1 MLSRRLTQINKS
13 SIKNTES
20 LRHSRPNSQ
29 AGYRQPA
36 HMEEAYVP
44 PRSASI
50 EDPLRIA
57 VLISGGGSGLATL
70 LRYQEDETRSHQTV
84 LVLADSEDAGGLKHG
99 RSHGIE
105 THGISLPDIED
116 KVQRRLAHEELI
128 HKVLVNA
135 EVELVVLSGYMRIL
149 TPSFV
154 KRWKGR
160 LVNIHPSLLPK
171 YPGAHAHRDAL
182 ADGAT
187 VSGCTVHLVDEG
199 VDSGIILA
207 QSEVP
212 VRPDD
217 TESDLQERIKKVEH
231 SLYPE
236 ALDRLSVGGYSV

>member
-1 MLSRRLTQINKS
+1 
-13 SIKNTES
+13 
-20 LRHSRPNSQ
+20 
-29 AGYRQPA
+29 
-36 HMEEAYVP
+36 MEEAYVP

-50 EDPLRIA
+50 EDPLKIA
-57 VLISGGGSGLATL
+57 VLISGGGSGLAAL
-70 LRYQEDETRSHQTV
+70 LRYQEAEARTHQTV
-84 LVLADSEDAGGLKHG
+84 LVLADSEGAGGLEHASS
-99 RSHGIE
+99 REIENYGIP
-105 THGISLPDIED
+105 LPIMED
-116 KVQRRLAHEELI
+116 KLQRRLAHEELV
-128 HKVLVNA
+128 HMALVNA
-135 EVELVVLSGYMRIL
+135 DVELVVLSGYMRIL

-199 VDSGIILA
+199 VDSGMILA

-212 VRPDD
+212 IHPED

-231 SLYPE
+231 VLYPE
-236 ALDRLSVGGYSV
+236 VLDKLSAGGFLIK

>member
-1 MLSRRLTQINKS
+1 
-13 SIKNTES
+13 
-20 LRHSRPNSQ
+20 
-29 AGYRQPA
+29 
-36 HMEEAYVP
+36 MEEAYVP

-57 VLISGGGSGLATL
+57 VLISGGGSGLAAL
-70 LRYQEDETRSHQTV
+70 LRYQEAEARTHQTV
-84 LVLADSEDAGGLKHG
+84 LVLADSEDAGGLEHG

-105 THGISLPDIED
+105 TLGISLPTLED
-116 KVQRRLAHEELI
+116 RVQRRLAHEELV
-128 HKVLVNA
+128 HTALVNA
-135 EVELVVLSGYMRIL
+135 EVELIVLSGYMRIL

-199 VDSGIILA
+199 VDSGMILA

-212 VRPDD
+212 VHSDD
-217 TESDLQERIKKVEH
+217 TCL
-231 SLYPE
+231 LYTSPSPR
-236 ALDRLSVGGYSV
+236 DS